1 MDGFDGID
9 AVGLADLVRTGQA
22 HPRELVAAAV
32 ATIER
37 LNPEINAVIHRR
49 FEEARAE
56 AEGELPD
63 GPFRGVPFLIKDIGA
78 NQAGLPLCM
87 GNRALK
93 DAGNRSAA
101 DTELGTRFR
110 RAGLITVG
118 KTNTP
123 ELGTVPTTQPLAFG
137 ATSNPWDVTRSPSGS
152 SGGAGAAVASGMLP
166 MAHANDGG
174 GSTRLPASWNGLV
187 GLKPTRGRVPLP
199 EGVSRLTAELCVS
212 RTVRDTA
219 ALLDAVQ
226 GHTDADLFQTAPPA
240 GPYLDDLGRDPGRLR
255 IGLLTDG
262 GEYRTDPECV
272 TAAEVTG
279 RRLEALGHRVGPV
292 EAEVLFGGDG
302 SVNGTL
308 WMGGITRRVESLGE
322 IIGRPLTAD
331 EVEPYNWVSAQRGAV
346 TTAAELGR
354 AQELQQAWVRG
365 VIAWFDSFDLLLTP
379 TSGCPPMRTE
389 DLWPDP
395 AAPWRIGRTYGLIG
409 RFTLPFNAT
418 GQPAISLPMHWTA
431 DGLPVGAQLVA
442 HMGREDLLFRV
453 ASQLEAA
460 HPWAHLRPAVC

>member
-9 AVGLADLVRTGQA
+9 AVGLAELVRTGQA
-22 HPRELVAAAV
+22 HPRELVASAV
-32 ATIER
+32 ETIER

-49 FEEARAE
+49 FEEALVE
-56 AEGELPD
+56 AAGELPA

-93 DAGNRSAA
+93 AVGHVSAT
-101 DTELGTRFR
+101 DTELGARFR

-137 ATSNPWDVTRSPSGS
+137 ATNNPWDVTRSPSGS
-152 SGGAGAAVASGMLP
+152 SGGAAAAVASGMLP

-226 GHTDADLFQTAPPA
+226 GHTAADLFQTPLPA
-240 GPYLDDLGRDPGRLR
+240 GPYLDELGHDPGRLR

-262 GEYRTDPECV
+262 GEYRTDPTCV
-272 TAAEVTG
+272 AAGEETA
-279 RRLEALGHRVGPV
+279 RRLEALGHHIVPV
-292 EAEVLFGGDG
+292 DSEVLFGGDG
-302 SVNGTL
+302 RVNGTL
-308 WMGGITRRVESLGE
+308 WMGSIVRRVEALGE
-322 IIGRPLTAD
+322 VIGRPLTAD
-331 EVEPYNWVSAQRGAV
+331 EVELYNWASALRGAS
-346 TTAAELGR
+346 TTASELTR
-354 AQELQQAWVRG
+354 AQELQQAWARR

-379 TSGCPPMRTE
+379 TSGCPPMRTAE
-389 DLWPDP
+389 LWPDP

-418 GQPAISLPMHWTA
+418 GQPAISLPMDWTA
-431 DGLPVGAQLVA
+431 DGLPIGSQLVA

-453 ASQLEAA
+453 AAQLEAA